1 MSIWREW
8 TGGETEGTRLPKRAK
23 QQAMQNAP
31 QDDLVTTM
39 ENDEDD
45 LAIESEPGQ
54 MVLC

>member
-8 TGGETEGTRLPKRAK
+8 TGGETEGTHLPKRAK

-39 ENDEDD
+39 EYDDEDD
-45 LAIESEPGQ
+45 LRP
-54 MVLC
+54 